1 MVISC
6 RNVTYIPADI
16 YIALKQRRI
25 DVDATSVT
33 LHRRRYDA
41 ASVKCINWDKVHA
54 RLWKVK
60 ENKIAKK
67 KNKNK
72 LFEKGFFKCI
82 IDIFFAAISVRYYS
96 LNVQTS

>member
-1 MVISC
+1 MVVSC

-16 YIALKQRRI
+16 HIALKQLRI
-25 DVDATSVT
+25 DVDATLVT
-33 LHRRRYDA
+33 LHRRRYYA
-41 ASVKCINWDKVHA
+41 VSVKCISWDKVH
-54 RLWKVK
+54 VM
-60 ENKIAKK
+60 ENEGKQNSQE

-96 LNVQTS
+96 LNLQTS